1 MQVNPYTECEK
12 CTFDNFPV
20 KGLTD
25 ISMSYYEHFDID
37 MYLYNVSYTAASV
50 YVASNE
56 AYRWRTM
63 HHWYA
68 GSYYLTQA
76 ISVRKTDDYFFP
88 NTPVL
93 SIYIDVVSALS
104 IYVFT
109 VFRYYVYN
117 DITRLNANKIL
128 PHFLL
133 TPERTYYAALKQI
146 KFYVIAYP
154 TVIQFDWMRYHC
166 IRYCYLAKKLYS
178 KLFGIFAI
186 NR

>member
-1 MQVNPYTECEK
+1 MRGKV
-12 CTFDNFPV
+12 FPV
-20 KGLTD
+20 F
-25 ISMSYYEHFDID
+25 YYVSICIYICLYASQYDTTLFFI
-37 MYLYNVSYTAASV
+37 YLMFTSQIV
-50 YVASNE
+50 
-56 AYRWRTM
+56 
-63 HHWYA
+63 
-68 GSYYLTQA
+68 L
-76 ISVRKTDDYFFP
+76 YFFP

-93 SIYIDVVSALS
+93 SVYIDVVSALS

-109 VFRYYVYN
+109 VFSYYVYS

-133 TPERTYYAALKQI
+133 TPERTYYAVLKQI
-146 KFYVIAYP
+146 NFYVIACP